1 MRRAGP
7 VIGPAFKPNPEQDAL
22 LDRILAAKAP
32 QRPWPPRPS
41 KDGDD
46 K

>member
-1 MRRAGP
+1 MT
-7 VIGPAFKPNPEQDAL
+7 GPAFKANPEQDAL

-32 QRPWPPRPS
+32 YRALAPRPS